1 MALTARRPMAWTIPL
16 RSAIPPTSWGVGDS
30 AKTGDGC
37 QHGHAGGGAV
47 DEASGVRHAGGID
60 PGQAEAQAN
69 QRKVTS
75 GRVFALTNRKKNTAL
90 PVQFKNMIRLL
101 AYLWAMAAQKSRP
114 TMMMTQVRDT
124 SMAAKASLMMPVPWR

>member
-1 MALTARRPMAWTIPL
+1 M
-16 RSAIPPTSWGVGDS
+16 
-30 AKTGDGC
+30 
-37 QHGHAGGGAV
+37 
-47 DEASGVRHAGGID
+47 
-60 PGQAEAQAN
+60 
-69 QRKVTS
+69 
-75 GRVFALTNRKKNTAL
+75 TNRKKNTAL